1 VNIQEL
7 EICNIRGIKK
17 LHLAPRGKNIVIW
30 GLNGSGKSAVVDAVD
45 FLLTGRISRLIGEG
59 TGGMSL
65 TKYGP
70 HIDHTPEE
78 ASVWA
83 KVTIPHLEETI
94 EIKRC
99 MASPTSIEITCSVEH
114 KPHVEFILWSAQRG
128 QHVLARREILKYIH
142 AQPKTRADRIQD
154 LLKLSEIEDIRTAL
168 ITVKNKATD
177 AYRQSKNFVS
187 TCESQVNATIGQK
200 NYSQQAIIEFLNTN
214 RSILGGK
221 PMSEINSDS
230 LQKDVRKPTDYRE
243 GRTINPSLFAKDIQN
258 ILDAMSN
265 DNMDEI
271 EKNDKNL
278 RKLLIEF
285 KADAN
290 SLKLAF
296 QLRLAELGL
305 KVIDEDGNCPLCD
318 VEWEPGKLASYLEEK
333 ITKGKG
339 FNAQYTDINR
349 LSNVILNQINNTLAS
364 LNKVVTDV
372 QAVGI
377 AGLDAEKSALLIW
390 LGNME
395 SLATS
400 LRAVLDKYPM
410 EKFNTD
416 SVKRMGAP
424 KFIEQYLSRI
434 SDAVKGKVP
443 ETTPELNA
451 WTALARLG
459 ENLKALENA
468 TKKSQSDDLASKRA
482 NSLNA
487 NFLAS
492 RDQILGVLYD
502 GIRDRFVELYILL
515 HRSDE
520 GQFKADIHPDGA
532 GLDFE
537 VEFYGHGQ
545 HPPQALHSEGHQ
557 DSMGICLYLAL
568 VERLNKGLIN
578 LVILDDVVM
587 SVDIEHR
594 RQLCGLLAEAFSDKQ
609 FIITTHDRTWATQ
622 LKSEKVVTGKNL
634 IEFHDWCIENG
645 PRVNSDVILWDQ
657 ITGSLAHNDVPTAA
671 AQLRRGL
678 ECYFGEACDSLC
690 APVKY
695 NSRHKWELGDF
706 LLAAIKQY
714 RYLLS
719 LATKSANSWDKREQV
734 KELVE
739 KQKVSNALIARS
751 QTEEWAI
758 NDNVHYN
765 NWANFVKEDFS
776 PVVEAF
782 KDLCSL
788 FVCSKCGSAIQVV
801 SVENIEV
808 SVRCLCGEEN
818 WNLVEKTKK

>member
-1 VNIQEL
+1 MNIQEL
-7 EICNIRGIKK
+7 EISNIRGIKH
-17 LHLAPRGKNIVIW
+17 LQLAPRGKNIVIW

-70 HIDHTPEE
+70 HIDHAPEE

-83 KVTIPHLEETI
+83 KVTIPYFEETI

-114 KPHVEFILWSAQRG
+114 RPYVEFILWSAERG

-142 AQPKTRADRIQD
+142 AQPKTRAERILD
-154 LLKLSEIEDIRTAL
+154 LLKLSEIEDVRAAL
-168 ITVKNKATD
+168 ITVKNKAAD
-177 AYRQSKNFVS
+177 IYRQSKIFVS
-187 TCESQVNATIGQK
+187 TCESQVNTTIGQK
-200 NYSQQAIIEFLNTN
+200 KYSQQAIIEFINTN

-221 PMSEINSDS
+221 PMSEIDSDS
-230 LQKDVRKPTDYRE
+230 MQKEVRKPTDYRE
-243 GRTINPSLFAKDIQN
+243 GKTINPSLFAKDIKN

-265 DNMDEI
+265 ESMDEI
-271 EKNDKNL
+271 EKDDKEL
-278 RKLLIEF
+278 RKLLTEF
-285 KADAN
+285 KSDAN

-305 KVIDEDGNCPLCD
+305 KLIDEDGSCPLCD
-318 VEWEPGKLASYLEEK
+318 IEWESGKLALYLEEK

-339 FNAQYTDINR
+339 FSAQYTDINR
-349 LSNVILNQINNTLAS
+349 LSNAILNQINNTLAS
-364 LNKVVTDV
+364 LKKVVADV
-372 QAVGI
+372 STVGI
-377 AGLDAEKSALLIW
+377 VGLDTEKAALLIW

-400 LRAVLDKYPM
+400 LRAVLDKYPI

-424 KFIEQYLSRI
+424 EFVEQHLSRI

-451 WTALARLG
+451 WTALVRLG

-468 TKKSQSDDLASKRA
+468 TKKLQIDDLASKRA
-482 NSLNA
+482 NSLNTA
-487 NFLAS
+487 FLAS
-492 RDQILGVLYD
+492 RDHILGALYEE
-502 GIRDRFVELYILL
+502 IRDRFVELYIQL

-568 VERLNKGLIN
+568 VERLNRGLIN
-578 LVILDDVVM
+578 LVVLDDVVM

-594 RQLCGLLAEAFSDKQ
+594 RQLCGLLAKAFPEKQ

-634 IEFHDWCIENG
+634 IEFHDWCIETG

-657 ITGSLAHNDVPTAA
+657 IAGSLTHDDVPTAA

-678 ECYFGEACDSLC
+678 ECFFGEACDTLC

-719 LATKSANSWDKREQV
+719 LAIKSANSWDKREQV

-739 KQKVSNALIARS
+739 KQTVANALIMRS
-751 QTEEWAI
+751 QAEEWAI

-788 FVCSKCGSAIQVV
+788 FVCSKCGAAIQLISAEKVD
-801 SVENIEV
+801 V

-818 WNLVEKTKK
+818 WNLVEKRAK